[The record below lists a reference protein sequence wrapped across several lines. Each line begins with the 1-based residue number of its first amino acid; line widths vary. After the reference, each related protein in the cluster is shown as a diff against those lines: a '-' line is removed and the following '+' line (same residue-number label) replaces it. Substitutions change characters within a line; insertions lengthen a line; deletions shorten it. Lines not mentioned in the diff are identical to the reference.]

1 MWLLINSAISITNIV
16 LYAVTGD
23 YIANLIIGCIGLVAS
38 GFAFRELLYKK
49 SNQHL
54 KEGD

>member
-1 MWLLINSAISITNIV
+1 MWLLFNLAISITNIAFYV
-16 LYAVTGD
+16 VTGD

-38 GFAFRELLYKK
+38 GFEFRELLYKK